1 MNTAADRF
9 IFIDADTAATPDDIT
24 RLVES
29 EKLNGN
35 SAVSGC
41 YLTSRGTVAAVPVEP
56 KEVRLGGEP
65 RFVELLV
72 AGMGF
77 SAITRETVELMDQ
90 VVTPVRDTTGETW
103 RPYFLPF
110 VLEYEIPGAPM
121 GREYVPEDY
130 SFWWRVRT
138 LAKATF
144 WLDTHLPV
152 GHVKTSVLVPEGKL
166 EFGLTEFA
174 S

>member
-1 MNTAADRF
+1 
-9 IFIDADTAATPDDIT
+9 
-24 RLVES
+24 
-29 EKLNGN
+29 
-35 SAVSGC
+35 
-41 YLTSRGTVAAVPVEP
+41 
-56 KEVRLGGEP
+56 
-65 RFVELLV
+65 
-72 AGMGF
+72 
-77 SAITRETVELMDQ
+77 
-90 VVTPVRDTTGETW
+90 
-103 RPYFLPF
+103 
-110 VLEYEIPGAPM
+110 M